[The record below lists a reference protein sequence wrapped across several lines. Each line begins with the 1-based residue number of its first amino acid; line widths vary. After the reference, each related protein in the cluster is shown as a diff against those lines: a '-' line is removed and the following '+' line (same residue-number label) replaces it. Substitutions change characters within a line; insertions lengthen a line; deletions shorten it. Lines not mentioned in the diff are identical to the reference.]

1 MQIQLT
7 VRRKTWPLREPFVIS
22 RESYTTSE
30 VIVAEIRCGQ
40 HTGRGEAAGVD
51 YHGESPDGMVAQVEN
66 VRAAIEAGASRA
78 ELQNL
83 LPAGGARNALDAA
96 LWDLEAKQSGVPVW
110 QRAGVGNKPV
120 TSVCTI
126 GIRSIEEYER
136 RARELASYRWLKI
149 KVAADRALDAV
160 AAVRRGAPN
169 ARLVVDPNQAWDL
182 RTLDE
187 LAPSLVELHVD
198 VLEQP
203 VPIDAG
209 NELVA
214 GRCPIPI
221 CADEALDTAADLP
234 RVRGRYDFV
243 NIKLD
248 KTGGL
253 TAALELAHAARAA
266 GMRLMVGCMTAGSM
280 AMAPGMVVAQLCE
293 VVDLDGPL
301 LQAEDWPDGI
311 VYDNGV
317 MAWPSP
323 RLWG

>member
-1 MQIQLT
+1 MSTIT
-7 VRRKTWPLREPFVIS
+7 AKHPMAWSLRS
-22 RESYTTSE
+22 R
-30 VIVAEIRCGQ
+30 AC
-40 HTGRGEAAGVD
+40 A
-51 YHGESPDGMVAQVEN
+51 
-66 VRAAIEAGASRA
+66 AAIEAGASRA
-78 ELQNL
+78 ELQSL

-110 QRAGVGNKPV
+110 QRAGVGSKPV
-120 TSVCTI
+120 ASVCTI

-149 KVAADRALDAV
+149 KVKRIGPLDAV
-160 AAVRRGAPN
+160 AAVRRGAPA

-182 RTLDE
+182 RTLHA
-187 LAPSLVELHVD
+187 LAPRSSS
-198 VLEQP
+198 
-203 VPIDAG
+203 
-209 NELVA
+209 
-214 GRCPIPI
+214 
-221 CADEALDTAADLP
+221 CASMCSSSPCRSTRATSWSPASVRFQSAPMRRSILSADLP
-234 RVRGRYDFV
+234 RVQGRYDFV

-266 GMRLMVGCMTAGSM
+266 GMRLMVGCMNAGSV

-311 VYDNGV
+311 VYEDGV